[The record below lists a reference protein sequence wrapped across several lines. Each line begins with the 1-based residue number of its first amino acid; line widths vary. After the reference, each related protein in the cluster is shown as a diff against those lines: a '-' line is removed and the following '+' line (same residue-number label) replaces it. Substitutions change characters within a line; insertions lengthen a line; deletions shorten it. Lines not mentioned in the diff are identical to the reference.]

1 MKLARF
7 SVQPGETGSSGEDL
21 MARISPARSD
31 GFSLGS
37 ILSHWLSA
45 VLVVALFFT
54 HEAERGSSGF
64 AFHVSG
70 GAIVGLFLLWRVWHR
85 VRRGTADSPD
95 QAAFFNLVARAVHW
109 ALLVLIVVVVVS
121 GYLLP
126 WSLGRPLDVYGLQIP
141 SPMEAHRGFHEF
153 MERVH
158 DVAGHLFIP
167 LLALH
172 IAGAIKHAIFNRR
185 GAGLRMF
192 RAVKGGR

>member
-1 MKLARF
+1 MTEAR
-7 SVQPGETGSSGEDL
+7 
-21 MARISPARSD
+21 PARTD
-31 GFSLGS
+31 GFSLAS

-54 HEAERGSSGF
+54 HEAERGSAAF

-85 VRRGTADSPD
+85 VRSGTADAPE
-95 QAAFFNLVARAVHW
+95 QAAFLNLAATAVHW

-141 SPMEAHRGFHEF
+141 SPMDAHRGLHEF

-167 LLALH
+167 FLALH
-172 IAGAIKHAIFNRR
+172 VAGAIKHAIFNRR

-192 RAVKGGR
+192 RPVAGGR

>member
-1 MKLARF
+1 MTEAR
-7 SVQPGETGSSGEDL
+7 
-21 MARISPARSD
+21 PARTA
-31 GFSLGS
+31 GFSRAS

-54 HEAERGSSGF
+54 HEAERGSAAF

-85 VRRGTADSPD
+85 IRRGTADVPD
-95 QAAFFNLVARAVHW
+95 QAAFFNLLARAVHW
-109 ALLVLIVVVVVS
+109 ALLVLIVIVVVS

-126 WSLGRPLDVYGLQIP
+126 WSLGRPLDVYGLAIP
-141 SPMEAHRGFHEF
+141 SPMDANRGFHEL

-158 DVAGHLFIP
+158 DAAGHLFIP

-172 IAGAIKHAIFNRR
+172 FAGAIKHAIFDRR